1 MCGFENDSVRDS
13 SWIAKAPNC
22 ENVFSLKITESNL
35 GCQVNV
41 KIKVRSII
49 ILQNNIWFLLVNYHA
64 KIMYNLLKFAKFV
77 LLKSFFGIKN
87 QPNLSNFFSV
97 KNI

>member
-1 MCGFENDSVRDS
+1 MNLDVCGFENDSVRDS
-13 SWIAKAPNC
+13 SLIAKAPNC

-49 ILQNNIWFLLVNYHA
+49 RFWQIRYPYLVHP
-64 KIMYNLLKFAKFV
+64 
-77 LLKSFFGIKN
+77 S
-87 QPNLSNFFSV
+87 
-97 KNI
+97 

>member
-1 MCGFENDSVRDS
+1 MTLDVCGFENDSVRDS
-13 SWIAKAPNC
+13 SLIAKAPNC

-49 ILQNNIWFLLVNYHA
+49 RSTKFS
-64 KIMYNLLKFAKFV
+64 KIIFG
-77 LLKSFFGIKN
+77 FF
-87 QPNLSNFFSV
+87 
-97 KNI
+97 

>member
-1 MCGFENDSVRDS
+1 MCVVLKNDSVRDS
-13 SWIAKAPNC
+13 SLIAKAPNC

-49 ILQNNIWFLLVNYHA
+49 ILQNNIWFLLVKSCLLTHHLEMNY
-64 KIMYNLLKFAKFV
+64 YVNFLGRLGSNRFQLK
-77 LLKSFFGIKN
+77 
-87 QPNLSNFFSV
+87 
-97 KNI
+97 